1 MDKYYLLYFFVFILS
16 LFLTTVIEANLIP
29 RLKRRA
35 SQPIYEG
42 GPSWH
47 MSKSGTPTMGGLAFI
62 IAIGVATLAVSLL
75 YFFSDE
81 SEAAISILLIFG
93 YSCINAIIG
102 LVDDLTKLKRK
113 ENAGLTPMQK
123 LLFQL
128 LAAVAFLFVRYMLF
142 GDRTELCFG
151 NFKAELGFLYYPFSV
166 IVLLGTVNCANLTDG
181 LDGLAGSVALTAGCS
196 LFFISSLGSN
206 DVAAVSVALVGGMLG
221 FLIFNINPAKIFMG
235 DVGSLFLGGIIASSA
250 YALGSPLLILF
261 VGIVYFIEGLS
272 VILQVLYFKIT
283 KKRLFKMAPFHHHL
297 EKCGFSETK
306 ICMIAII
313 VTLLFSTPAY
323 LIFGS

>member
-1 MDKYYLLYFFVFILS
+1 MDKYYFLYIFVFLLS
-16 LFLTTVIEANLIP
+16 LFLTTVIEYKLIP

-62 IAIGVATLAVSLL
+62 ISISVAALILSLL
-75 YFFSDE
+75 YFYSDE
-81 SEAAISILLIFG
+81 PEAASSILLILG
-93 YSCINAIIG
+93 YSCINALIG

-113 ENAGLTPMQK
+113 ENAGLSPMQK
-123 LLFQL
+123 LVLQL
-128 LAAVAFLFVRYMLF
+128 LCAVSFLFIRYALF
-142 GDRTELCFG
+142 GDSTELSFG

-196 LFFISSLGSN
+196 LFFISSMRSS
-206 DVAAVSVALVGGMLG
+206 DVATVSVALVGGMLG

-250 YALGSPLLILF
+250 YDLGSPLLILF

-272 VILQVLYFKIT
+272 VICQVFYYKLT

-313 VTLLFSTPAY
+313 VTLLFSVPAY